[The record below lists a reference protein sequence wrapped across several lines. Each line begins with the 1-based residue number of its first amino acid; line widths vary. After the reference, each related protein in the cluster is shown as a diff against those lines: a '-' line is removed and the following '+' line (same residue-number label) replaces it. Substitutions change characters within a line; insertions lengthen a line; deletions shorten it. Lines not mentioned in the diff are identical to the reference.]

1 MQQYHMLWNSE
12 FQIIISRLYTLPKIL
27 LFLQQCEILGV
38 LLYSEHAKYKGFSVY
53 INMSREGEGFY
64 SQTALPG
71 LTPRPNGLA
80 IFLINWTS
88 ILPSCTQSSN
98 SATKLMMKSHSPT
111 AKLLP
116 VTIVHSEG
124 GNVLGVWL
132 PPLLMRGKLVSLL
145 C

>member
-53 INMSREGEGFY
+53 INMSREGERFY

-71 LTPRPNGLA
+71 LTPRPNGKGKA
-80 IFLINWTS
+80 IRVKFLWQIAW
-88 ILPSCTQSSN
+88 PSSLSTGPPYCHH
-98 SATKLMMKSHSPT
+98 ARSPLT
-111 AKLLP
+111 RRQ
-116 VTIVHSEG
+116 
-124 GNVLGVWL
+124 N
-132 PPLLMRGKLVSLL
+132 
-145 C
+145 